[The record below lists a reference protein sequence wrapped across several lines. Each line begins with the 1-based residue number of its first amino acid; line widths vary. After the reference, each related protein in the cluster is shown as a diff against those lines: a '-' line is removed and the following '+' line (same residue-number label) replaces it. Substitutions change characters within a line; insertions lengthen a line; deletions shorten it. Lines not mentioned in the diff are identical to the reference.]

1 MKEEKIDYR
10 KIIEKIKPE
19 LEKAVNFLEN
29 ELKNIRTGRAR
40 PEMIENLEVECF
52 GQKFPLR
59 QLAQISLPEPRQILI
74 QPWDGSYIEGILK
87 AIERSGLGLNPVVE
101 KNFIRIYFPPLTEEF
116 RKNLLKLVSQ
126 KKELAKK
133 TIRRWREE
141 AWDEIQEGFRE
152 GKISEDEKYK
162 GKDELQ
168 ELVDDYNEKIE
179 ELSDKK
185 EKEILE

>member
-1 MKEEKIDYR
+1 MKEKLDYK
-10 KIIEKIKPE
+10 KIIEKIRPE
-19 LEKAVNFLEN
+19 LEKAVKFLEN
-29 ELKNIRTGRAR
+29 ELRNIRTGRAR

-59 QLAQISLPEPRQILI
+59 QLAQISIPEPRQILI
-74 QPWDGSYIEGILK
+74 QPWDSSYIEGILK

-101 KNFIRIYFPPLTEEF
+101 KNLIRIYFPPLTEEF

-168 ELVDDYNEKIE
+168 ELIDEYNEKVE

>member
-1 MKEEKIDYR
+1 MKEKMDYK
-10 KIIEKIKPE
+10 KIIEKVKPE
-19 LEKAVNFLEN
+19 LEKAVKFLEN

-40 PEMIENLEVECF
+40 PEMIENLEAECF

-87 AIERSGLGLNPVVE
+87 AIERSRLGLNPVVE
-101 KNFIRIYFPPLTEEF
+101 KNFIRIYFPPLTQEF

-168 ELVDDYNEKIE
+168 ELIDEYNEKVE
-179 ELSDKK
+179 ELAKKK